1 MKKKLS
7 RQEKIYY
14 FSEEAFSLFE
24 HWKVG
29 GYRLLKVLKDT
40 DRSYVALLEI
50 EGRKFIYKE
59 PREKKHRKWQRFLS
73 IFRGSESRREG
84 LQMLE
89 IEKKGFLGPKFQFAY
104 ERKWAS
110 MTIYSFLVYSY
121 IDAEEMTVHKAEQA
135 FAYLKKIHDAGFL
148 HGDSQLS
155 NFLMDGEDI
164 YLIDS
169 KFQKNKY
176 GALGS
181 AYENYYFELS
191 CPNCSFLTDRSHWAY
206 KIAKKW
212 KDLKEWWVKI
222 KTKRRERK

>member
-59 PREKKHRKWQRFLS
+59 PREKNHRKWQRFLS

-89 IEKKGFLGPKFQFAY
+89 IEKK
-104 ERKWAS
+104 
-110 MTIYSFLVYSY
+110 
-121 IDAEEMTVHKAEQA
+121 A
-135 FAYLKKIHDAGFL
+135 F
-148 HGDSQLS
+148 
-155 NFLMDGEDI
+155 
-164 YLIDS
+164 
-169 KFQKNKY
+169 
-176 GALGS
+176 
-181 AYENYYFELS
+181 
-191 CPNCSFLTDRSHWAY
+191 
-206 KIAKKW
+206 
-212 KDLKEWWVKI
+212 
-222 KTKRRERK
+222 